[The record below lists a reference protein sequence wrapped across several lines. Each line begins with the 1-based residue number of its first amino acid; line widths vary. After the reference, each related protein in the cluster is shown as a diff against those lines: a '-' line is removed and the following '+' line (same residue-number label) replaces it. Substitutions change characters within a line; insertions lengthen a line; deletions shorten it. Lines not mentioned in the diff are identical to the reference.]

1 MFIILLSFSGCI
13 TSNHYYVLSIAP
25 QPTKHYANKD
35 RSIGVKKVTIPEYLY
50 KREIA
55 IAETS
60 NHITLLRGAVWG
72 EDLDAGLTQRLISF
86 LQKKFQQPSVY
97 AYPWDLDREP
107 SIRVS
112 VDITRFI
119 AQGDKVYLDANW
131 EVLAEPIQTV
141 MRRYGIEKPYE
152 KLKELTRGHRI
163 GREEMAAFIEKLDI
177 PADAKQLL
185 LDMSPATYIGN
196 AASQARDI

>member
-1 MFIILLSFSGCI
+1 MLKIKILFISILLLSFSGCI
-13 TSNHYYVLSIAP
+13 TSSNYYVLSIAP
-25 QPTKHYANKD
+25 QPTMHYVNKD

-55 IAETS
+55 VAETS
-60 NHITLLRGAVWG
+60 NHITLLRGSVWG

-107 SIRVS
+107 SVKVS
-112 VDITRFI
+112 LDITRFI

-131 EVLAEPIQTV
+131 EVIQGRTQKHKAKLFSTAV
-141 MRRYGIEKPYE
+141 ATRSDAGSIVEAMNSAFGELEEDVARGI
-152 KLKELTRGHRI
+152 KEL
-163 GREEMAAFIEKLDI
+163 
-177 PADAKQLL
+177 
-185 LDMSPATYIGN
+185 
-196 AASQARDI
+196 

>member
-1 MFIILLSFSGCI
+1 MLTRIKIKTLFMFIILLSFSGCV
-13 TSNHYYVLSIAP
+13 TSSNYYVLSLSP
-25 QPTKHYANKD
+25 QPTEHYENIN
-35 RSIGVKKVTIPEYLY
+35 RSIGVKKVTIPDYLY

-55 IAETS
+55 IAKTS
-60 NHITLLRGAVWG
+60 SHITLLSGEVWG

-112 VDITRFI
+112 VNITRFI

-131 EVLAEPIQTV
+131 EVVHVRTHKRKAKLFSTTVATGSDATSIVDAMNRAFGQFEEDLAK
-141 MRRYGIEKPYE
+141 GIKG
-152 KLKELTRGHRI
+152 L
-163 GREEMAAFIEKLDI
+163 
-177 PADAKQLL
+177 
-185 LDMSPATYIGN
+185 
-196 AASQARDI
+196 